1 MNHQQEPKIVSGLKR
16 GENMKKDMGVWID
29 REKAFLVTLMGDKEL
44 NTFVESNV
52 EGRVRLSGG
61 SRSRTPYGPQDVASE
76 RKRDERHRHR
86 LREYYQRIIR
96 ELEDAHRILIFGPG
110 EAKIELENEIK
121 KSKKFSPKIVSVEPA
136 DKMMEAQIA
145 AKVRNAFRP
154 GKGESGRR

>member
-1 MNHQQEPKIVSGLKR
+1 MSGSNER
-16 GENMKKDMGVWID
+16 GNMKKYMGVWID
-29 REKAFLVTLMGDKEL
+29 HEKAFLVTLTGGKEVT
-44 NTFVESNV
+44 TFVESNV

-61 SRSRTPYGPQDVASE
+61 SRSRSPYGPQDVASE

-110 EAKIELENEIK
+110 EAKIELENEMK
-121 KSKKFSPKIVSVEPA
+121 KSKQFSPKIVSVEPA
-136 DKMMEAQIA
+136 DKMTEAQIA

-154 GKGESGRR
+154 GKVETVRR